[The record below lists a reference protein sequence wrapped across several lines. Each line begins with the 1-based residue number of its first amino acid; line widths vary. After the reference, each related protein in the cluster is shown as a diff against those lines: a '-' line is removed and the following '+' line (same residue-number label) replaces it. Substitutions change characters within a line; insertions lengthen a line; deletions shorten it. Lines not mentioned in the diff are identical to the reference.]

1 MKKKVVGGQYYT
13 FYANEI
19 KMHASEHF
27 KRHPP
32 YGGTE
37 VQVYKYCTGKVTDPS
52 LVISTPTNPEGHHE
66 RN

>member
-1 MKKKVVGGQYYT
+1 MKNQVFMKKKVVGGQYYT

-32 YGGTE
+32 YA
-37 VQVYKYCTGKVTDPS
+37 VQNCTGTGTV
-52 LVISTPTNPEGHHE
+52 LA
-66 RN
+66 

>member
-1 MKKKVVGGQYYT
+1 MKKKVIGDQYYT

-32 YGGTE
+32 YSTYFTVCTYGGRDLRGME
-37 VQVYKYCTGKVTDPS
+37 IESYH
-52 LVISTPTNPEGHHE
+52 IHFI
-66 RN
+66 

>member
-1 MKKKVVGGQYYT
+1 MKNQVFMKKKVVGGQYYT

-32 YGGTE
+32 YIPPYDDTYE
-37 VQVYKYCTGKVTDPS
+37 EHTAS
-52 LVISTPTNPEGHHE
+52 SNNF
-66 RN
+66 R

>member
-32 YGGTE
+32 YSVWKTHDI
-37 VQVYKYCTGKVTDPS
+37 VQYCK
-52 LVISTPTNPEGHHE
+52 
-66 RN
+66 